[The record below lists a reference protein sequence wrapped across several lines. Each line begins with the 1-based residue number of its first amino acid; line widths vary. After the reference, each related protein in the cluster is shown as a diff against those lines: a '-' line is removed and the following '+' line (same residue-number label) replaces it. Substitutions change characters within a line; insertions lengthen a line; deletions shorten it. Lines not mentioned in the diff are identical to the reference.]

1 MITANRK
8 AKTVI
13 EVFDGVLKKEKLDKR
28 DIGLIVEKITVFED
42 HLNVRLKSDV
52 DELLSLEDTEHT
64 VNFKSGSKDIAVTQ
78 KSANRADKVFTVN
91 VIREGDPLEI
101 YTDRDGEVIF
111 KKYSP
116 IGELASFAGEY
127 AETLHKTCRI
137 AVVICDRDTVIACA
151 GVPRKEYFEHKLTPE
166 LEAIIEGR
174 ALFVSDGEEIVSVT
188 EGGAARISC
197 AMPIIAEGDVAGV
210 VASVYTEGGDAAQ
223 SLNAEL
229 ESKLIQ
235 TAAGFLGRQLES

>member
-1 MITANRK
+1 MHIA
-8 AKTVI
+8 
-13 EVFDGVLKKEKLDKR
+13 GVLC
-28 DIGLIVEKITVFED
+28 F
-42 HLNVRLKSDV
+42 
-52 DELLSLEDTEHT
+52 
-64 VNFKSGSKDIAVTQ
+64 AVTYYKISLFFRCAATWLQ
-78 KSANRADKVFTVN
+78 RYNFIINTNNNSGNSFTIQEILYMKATGIVRRIDDLGR
-91 VIREGDPLEI
+91 VVIPKEIRRTMRIREGDPLEI